1 MDNLQAAMGNYSI
14 VAQLEKQSEE
24 YREALFLYSIGANVV
39 KIYKSFDSSEANQ
52 RKLSEIHKEFDNFA
66 IGETNEIYE
75 SYVFN
80 CCNQKEDESI
90 EAYVGEL
97 RALARS
103 CNFCT
108 CLHDTLICD
117 WIVLGL
123 CNPKN
128 RKYSV

>member
-1 MDNLQAAMGNYSI
+1 MGNYSI

-24 YREALFLYSIGANVV
+24 YREALFLYSIGADAV
-39 KIYKSFDSSEANQ
+39 KIYNSFDLSEANQ
-52 RKLSEIHKEFDNFA
+52 CKLSEIHKEFDNFA

-80 CCNQKEDESI
+80 SCNQNQDESI
-90 EAYVGEL
+90 EAYVGEP

-108 CLHDTLICD
+108 CLHDPLICD

-123 CNPKN
+123 RNPKN
-128 RKYSV
+128 RKKYSV